1 MILTGIMI
9 RLNLTE
15 SFVRALSPVL
25 KPLLSISL
33 NGIYALVIGFL
44 CGFPM
49 GAKVIADLLS
59 RGKLSQKEAQFL
71 LSFCNNIGPIYF
83 MSFALPVL
91 GLQKKAPYLFGMY
104 GLPLLYGIILR
115 HTLYKN
121 MTPVEERRRPPS
133 GSRQTS
139 FKTPLMVLSAAE
151 SKQTDTLLDALDD
164 SIMSS
169 LYGISKLGG
178 YMVLFNL
185 LNLIPQFFLY
195 NKYLYGIH
203 ICALLNCLLEITSG
217 ISRMGNCAPL
227 VVLLLLPFGGFSCI
241 AQTYSM
247 IKDTALSLK
256 SYVLHKLALSAVTA
270 LYYGIW
276 LLFSPSTFLL

>member
-15 SFVRALSPVL
+15 SFVRVLTPVL
-25 KPLLSISL
+25 KPLLSVSL

-71 LSFCNNIGPIYF
+71 LAFCNNIGPIYF
-83 MSFALPVL
+83 MSFVLPVL
-91 GLQKKAPYLFGMY
+91 GLQKRIPYVFGMY
-104 GLPLLYGIILR
+104 GLPFLYGILLR
-115 HTLYKN
+115 YTLYKN
-121 MTPVEERRRPPS
+121 MNPAEKRPP
-133 GSRQTS
+133 
-139 FKTPLMVLSAAE
+139 MVLSSAE
-151 SKQTDTLLDALDD
+151 VKETDTLLDALDD
-164 SIMSS
+164 SIMSG

-178 YMVLFNL
+178 YMILFNL

-195 NKYLYGIH
+195 NKYLFGIH
-203 ICALLNCLLEITSG
+203 LCALINCLLEITSG
-217 ISRMGNCAPL
+217 ISRMGSSAPL
-227 VVLLLLPFGGFSCI
+227 AVLLILPFGGFSCI

-256 SYVLHKLALSAVTA
+256 SYIMHKLALSAVTA
-270 LYYGIW
+270 VYYGMW
-276 LLFSPSTFLL
+276 FLFSPSSFLL